1 MEMLNN
7 EGINKLSEGKYRR
20 YYAKMYLEKVFF
32 GIKRFVTDD
41 DLGLIKLD
49 IKEKYDAQKMRN
61 EEELKKINSF
71 ALLIDSLVKEVKYL
85 PNFTGFTQVA
95 NVINAFIEKQAQN
108 KEITMDEAQ
117 EILDIFQNM
126 ISSIDKNERSIHEAY
141 CLASIIQINFEI
153 LQIQDYDKLEYYIE
167 RFNYII
173 KGKVFEDYI
182 WYKDIKK
189 IIDLIMAKRNKKLI
203 K

>member
-1 MEMLNN
+1 
-7 EGINKLSEGKYRR
+7 
-20 YYAKMYLEKVFF
+20 MYLEKVFF

-95 NVINAFIEKQAQN
+95 NVINAFKEKQAQN

-173 KGKVFEDYI
+173 KVKVIDDYK

-189 IIDLIMAKRNKKLI
+189 IIDLIIAKKKQ
-203 K
+203 KNN